1 MASSERHRLR
11 HKGVE
16 TGPLAREEL
25 LGKLRDGLISQA
37 HAIEVR
43 GKWMTLR
50 QHLLE
55 TSPAGAG
62 GPTAERT
69 GRGRIPAPPGAG
81 GDQPPPPPGS
91 PGQPPSLDAF
101 VRAAYMWCGLTFGL
115 PFLLAGLPWFFRDWL
130 GLGGPA
136 GSFVLLA
143 TALGTVAYAYWRA
156 RSLAATI
163 EAEGVA
169 DLASSV
175 RNLAAGLSLASALL
189 WVVATLA

>member
-1 MASSERHRLR
+1 MATPDRHRLR

-16 TGPLAREEL
+16 TGPLARGEILE
-25 LGKLRDGLISQA
+25 KLRDGTLSLA

-43 GKWMTLR
+43 GRWMTLR

-55 TSPAGAG
+55 TAPPVAAGSAG
-62 GPTAERT
+62 DRT
-69 GRGRIPAPPGAG
+69 GRGRIPPPPGAA
-81 GDQPPPPPGS
+81 GDEPPPPPGS
-91 PGQPPSLDAF
+91 PGQPPSLDAV
-101 VRAAYMWCGLTFGL
+101 VRSGYMWCGLTFGL
-115 PFLLAGLPWFFRDWL
+115 PFLLAGIPWFFRGSI
-130 GLGGPA
+130 GLGGQA

-143 TALGTVAYAYWRA
+143 TALGTVAYAHWRA

-169 DLASSV
+169 DLAASV

-189 WVVATLA
+189 WMVATLA